1 MLRRGGGRAAYGG
14 RAGYG
19 GRACGR
25 EGERAGLE
33 GGWVG
38 RAGGRVRDMW
48 RHALAALGEEEQ
60 EEVQVEEVDIK
71 KLYRVTALRAHRAPP
86 RAFHSSCDQ
95 HGSVHHTQR
104 RFQYNY
110 KIMARF
116 VA

>member
-25 EGERAGLE
+25 EGKRAGLE

-86 RAFHSSCDQ
+86 PCIPFVMRSAWISS
-95 HGSVHHTQR
+95 SYPKAVS
-104 RFQYNY
+104 
-110 KIMARF
+110 I
-116 VA
+116 